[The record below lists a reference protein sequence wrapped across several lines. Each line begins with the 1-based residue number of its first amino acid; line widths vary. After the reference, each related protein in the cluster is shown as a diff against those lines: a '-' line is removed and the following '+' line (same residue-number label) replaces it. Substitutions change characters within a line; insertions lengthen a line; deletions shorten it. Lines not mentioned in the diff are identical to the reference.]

1 MPSDLYRRVLS
12 LALGGLLFQSGARGL
27 FPVDAPVDVEA
38 VFRAVQL
45 LAERS
50 TLEVAPFVSSWIVA
64 VNDLDRGAP
73 RIGTLHRFFEN
84 LVRSASGEP
93 FRVSMAEAELR
104 SFIEAH
110 LPGSGRGTVFAQ
122 TAQHMI
128 TALRRIVWIT
138 DPNTVEYLSPI
149 LRLLDAQRRLVIVT
163 LNCDNTIELMAAHHG
178 IDCITGIDEWSRGA
192 TFYLDGDGLYLLK
205 LHGSIN
211 WELVSNQTS
220 EGRPMP
226 HSVIRRR
233 SFEEMSSSMEDLEKA
248 HTEAW
253 RRQDYEELSRISA
266 LLQRFEYPPT
276 VIFGGR
282 NKLTAEGPYLD
293 LLRAFR
299 EELSQISLL
308 TVIGY
313 SFRGPHV
320 NEYVTRWL
328 NVDPGNRMRVI
339 NGKEFWNRP
348 TEYAQLLKERV
359 PDRVEEIRCHAG
371 EALKGLWT

>member
-1 MPSDLYRRVLS
+1 
-12 LALGGLLFQSGARGL
+12 
-27 FPVDAPVDVEA
+27 
-38 VFRAVQL
+38 
-45 LAERS
+45 
-50 TLEVAPFVSSWIVA
+50 
-64 VNDLDRGAP
+64 
-73 RIGTLHRFFEN
+73 
-84 LVRSASGEP
+84 
-93 FRVSMAEAELR
+93 
-104 SFIEAH
+104 
-110 LPGSGRGTVFAQ
+110 
-122 TAQHMI
+122 
-128 TALRRIVWIT
+128 
-138 DPNTVEYLSPI
+138 
-149 LRLLDAQRRLVIVT
+149 
-163 LNCDNTIELMAAHHG
+163 
-178 IDCITGIDEWSRGA
+178 
-192 TFYLDGDGLYLLK
+192 
-205 LHGSIN
+205 
-211 WELVSNQTS
+211 
-220 EGRPMP
+220 
-226 HSVIRRR
+226 
-233 SFEEMSSSMEDLEKA
+233 MEDLEKA